1 MVVSIFSSRDREK
14 TQNPSLNQSN
24 IRYIILIFLLAIV
37 IRGLYLIDSSDNP
50 TFHVPVVD
58 SRTYDQIARE
68 VADKGNLTRDLFWQP
83 PFYPLFLSLIYLF
96 SKGSILSVKVFQ
108 MILGGL
114 TCVLVYLLGRK
125 IFNKRIGFL
134 AGIIAALYLPLIF
147 FEGELL
153 ATGWAAFWSVVLVL
167 VFLSTAEKPGVVNC
181 FFLGFSGALSIITR
195 PVFLP
200 FFIASCIWLI
210 MQASKQKTLKRLL
223 PIAILI
229 IAGFLTVSLPV
240 GLLGYHTTGKI
251 RILPFSGGINF
262 YIGNNPD
269 YKKTITLRPG
279 LGWEK
284 FIGLPQ
290 KYGINSIYE
299 KEKFYRN
306 EAISYAVNEPLNFS
320 KGLLSKTTQFFT
332 SREIPRNV
340 NLYSFRKW
348 SKLLRIGVW
357 EAKGFGFPFGLLLS
371 LAVVGTVYW
380 WRKIPGPLWL
390 LMVLHPASVIL
401 IFVASRY
408 RMPVVP
414 SMCVLASGGCA
425 ALYQVVKKQER
436 AKIATLSAVFL
447 LVIAASSAFG
457 PFHQEKLNYDA
468 ELNYFLGIALDE
480 RGQTDRAKE
489 AYREAIRLKPDY
501 ADVYYNLGV
510 VMAEQGGSAEA
521 MKDYR
526 RAIEIDP
533 DYSAAYYNLGALL
546 QSQGKL
552 DEAIWNYYQTLR
564 VQPYDAYAHNNLGNA
579 LRREGKLVEA
589 IRHYRLA
596 LQFKPDYA
604 LAHNNLG
611 YALFRQGD
619 MDEAS
624 QHFQKALELRPFWP
638 PALTG
643 LARILA
649 THPDRDKRNPEK
661 AVFLA
666 AKAAELTKYKD
677 ARVLNILAM
686 AYAAAGQFHQAE
698 STAKKALELSL
709 AAQNFGLASEIRK
722 RIELYKN
729 GKTE

>member
-1 MVVSIFSSRDREK
+1 VVSIFSGRDKEK

-68 VADKGNLTRDLFWQP
+68 IVDKGNLTRDLFWQP

-96 SKGSILSVKVFQ
+96 SKGSILSIKVFQ

-114 TCVLVYLLGRK
+114 TCVLVYSLGRK
-125 IFNKRIGFL
+125 IFNKRIGLL

-167 VFLSTAEKPGVVNC
+167 GFLSTAEKPGFVNC
-181 FFLGFSGALSIITR
+181 FLLGFSGALSIITR

-200 FFIASCIWLI
+200 FFIACCIWLI
-210 MQASKQKTLKRLL
+210 IQASRRKTLKRLL
-223 PIAILI
+223 PKAILI
-229 IAGFLTVSLPV
+229 TAGFLAVSLPV
-240 GLLGYHTTGKI
+240 GLLGYYTTGKI

-269 YKKTITLRPG
+269 YKKTIALRPG
-279 LGWEK
+279 HGWEK

-299 KEKFYRN
+299 KEKFYRDQ
-306 EAISYAVNEPLNFS
+306 AISYAVNEPVNFT
-320 KGLLSKTTQFFT
+320 KGLLYKTAQFFS
-332 SREIPRNV
+332 SREIPRNI
-340 NLYSFRKW
+340 NIYSLRKW

-357 EAKGFGFPFGLLLS
+357 KAKRFGFPFGILLS

-390 LMVLHPASVIL
+390 LMVLYPASIIL

-408 RMPVVP
+408 RMPIVP
-414 SMCVLASGGCA
+414 SMCIMASGGCA
-425 ALYQVVKKQER
+425 ALCQIVKKQEW
-436 AKIATLSAVFL
+436 AKIVTLSAVFL
-447 LVIAASSAFG
+447 LVVVASSAFG
-457 PFHQEKLNYDA
+457 PFHEEQLNYDA
-468 ELNYFLGIALDE
+468 ELYYFLGVALEE

-510 VMAEQGGSAEA
+510 IIAEEGGLEEA
-521 MKDYR
+521 MKYYR

-533 DYSAAYYNLGALL
+533 DYSTAHYNLGTLF

-552 DEAIWNYYQTLR
+552 DEAIWHYYQTLR

-579 LRREGKLVEA
+579 LRRQGKLAEA

-596 LQFKPDYA
+596 LQFKPDYD

-619 MDEAS
+619 LDMAS
-624 QHFQKALELRPFWP
+624 GHFQKALDLKPFWP
-638 PALTG
+638 PALIG

-649 THPDRDKRNPEK
+649 THPDRDKRDPEK

-666 AKAAELTKYKD
+666 TKAAELTKYKES
-677 ARVLNILAM
+677 RVLNILAM
-686 AYAAAGQFHQAE
+686 AYAATGQFPQAE

-709 AAQNFGLASEIRK
+709 AAQNSGLAAEIRK
-722 RIELYKN
+722 RLELYKK
-729 GKTE
+729 GETE

>member
-1 MVVSIFSSRDREK
+1 VVVSIFSSRDREK
-14 TQNPSLNQSN
+14 TQNPSLNQGN

-37 IRGLYLIDSSDNP
+37 IRGLYLIDSSDNL
-50 TFHVPVVD
+50 TFNVPVVD

-68 VADKGNLTRDLFWQP
+68 VVDKGNLTRDLFWQP

-125 IFNKRIGFL
+125 IFNKRIGLL

-181 FFLGFSGALSIITR
+181 FFLGLSGALSIITR

-200 FFIASCIWLI
+200 FFIACCIWLI
-210 MQASKQKTLKRLL
+210 MQASRQKTLKRLL
-223 PIAILI
+223 PMSILI
-229 IAGFLTVSLPV
+229 TAGFLAVSLPV

-340 NLYSFRKW
+340 NIYSFRKW

-390 LMVLHPASVIL
+390 LMVLYPASVIL

-408 RMPVVP
+408 RIPVVP

-425 ALYQVVKKQER
+425 ALYQVVKKQEWV
-436 AKIATLSAVFL
+436 KIVSLSAVFL
-447 LVIAASSAFG
+447 LVITASSSFG

-468 ELNYFLGIALDE
+468 ELNYFLGIALEE

-510 VMAEQGGSAEA
+510 IMAEQGGSAEA
-521 MKDYR
+521 MKYYR

-596 LQFKPDYA
+596 LQFKPDYD

-619 MDEAS
+619 MDKAS
-624 QHFQKALELRPFWP
+624 QHFQKALDLRPFWP

-686 AYAAAGQFHQAE
+686 AYAATGQFPQAE

-709 AAQNFGLASEIRK
+709 DAQNFGLASEIRK